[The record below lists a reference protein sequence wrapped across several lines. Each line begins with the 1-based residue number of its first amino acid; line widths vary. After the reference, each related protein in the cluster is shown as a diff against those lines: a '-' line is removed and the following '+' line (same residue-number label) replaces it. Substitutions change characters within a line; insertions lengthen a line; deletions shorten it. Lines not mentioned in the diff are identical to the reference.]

1 MPFNCQASQFVDI
14 PLDDVNFDAYSFYKH
29 GYTKTSP
36 GRCKRNCKHVKTCKH
51 SKGNSDCEEV
61 IHDYGYIKNQAL
73 ILKDQG
79 QSIYPKALIWQEYKD
94 GNGKEHSHS
103 YVTIDN
109 QEGKHHLFFPI
120 SSNYR
125 GGSHH
130 NFCQKHCT

>member
-61 IHDYGYIKNQAL
+61 IVSAQSGNGWASGWYIKNQAF
-73 ILKDQG
+73 ILKEQG
-79 QSIYPKALIWQEYKD
+79 ESTYPKALLWQEYEDK
-94 GNGKEHSHS
+94 NGKKHHHS
-103 YVTIDN
+103 YVTLNN
-109 QEGKHHLFFPI
+109 QEGK
-120 SSNYR
+120 
-125 GGSHH
+125 
-130 NFCQKHCT
+130 